1 MINIGLKMVND
12 DSIISSEPVMD
23 NIIID
28 SDIASFNKDVIEA
41 SKKTPVLVDFW
52 ADWCA
57 PCKQLTPILESAVK
71 SYKGEIKLV
80 KIDTEK
86 NQELSQ
92 QLQIQS
98 LPTVYAF
105 YEGKPID
112 GFSGAMPENE
122 IKEFINKVISATGG
136 NKQEEL
142 KKLIEDAEKLYTDK
156 NFEGALDAF
165 SNLLSEEANNALI
178 ISGYGKCL
186 VKLDRT
192 DEVAELLESLEES
205 ILNDK
210 NITSLIALNKL
221 AKNNKSAGSPE
232 EFLSDVNANPNN
244 HELRFKL
251 AEAFLANEQK
261 EEAIEQLLYIVKK
274 DRKWEE
280 DKARKKIIELIE
292 AFGEDDP
299 LTPSTRLKLSSI
311 LFA

>member
-41 SKKTPVLVDFW
+41 STKTPVLVDFW

-165 SNLLSEEANNALI
+165 SNLLSAEANNALI

-251 AEAFLANEQK
+251 AEAFLADEKK

-299 LTPSTRLKLSSI
+299 LTPSIRLKLSSI

>member
-1 MINIGLKMVND
+1 MVND

-165 SNLLSEEANNALI
+165 SNLLSAEANNALI

-251 AEAFLANEQK
+251 AEAFLADEKK

-299 LTPSTRLKLSSI
+299 LTPSIRLKLSSI

>member
-1 MINIGLKMVND
+1 MVND
-12 DSIISSEPVMD
+12 DSIISSEPVID

-122 IKEFINKVISATGG
+122 VKEFINKVISATGG

-192 DEVAELLESLEES
+192 DEVAELLESLEEI

-221 AKNNKSAGSPE
+221 AINNKSAGSPE

-251 AEAFLANEQK
+251 AEAFLADEKK

>member
-1 MINIGLKMVND
+1 MVND

-23 NIIID
+23 NIIMD
-28 SDIASFNKDVIEA
+28 SDIASFNRDVIEA

-165 SNLLSEEANNALI
+165 SNLLSAEANNALI

-251 AEAFLANEQK
+251 AEAFLADEKK

-299 LTPSTRLKLSSI
+299 LTPSIRLKLSSI

>member
-1 MINIGLKMVND
+1 MVND

-122 IKEFINKVISATGG
+122 VKEFINKVISATGG
-136 NKQEEL
+136 NKQAEL
-142 KKLIEDAEKLYTDK
+142 QKLIEDAEKLYKDK

-165 SNLLSEEANNALI
+165 SNLLSAEANNALI

-251 AEAFLANEQK
+251 AEAFLADEQK

>member
-1 MINIGLKMVND
+1 MVND
-12 DSIISSEPVMD
+12 DSIVSSEQSIE

-28 SDIASFNKDVIEA
+28 SDSASFNTDVIEA
-41 SKKTPVLVDFW
+41 SKNIPILVDFW

-80 KIDTEK
+80 KIDSEK
-86 NQELSQ
+86 NPELSK

-122 IKEFINKVISATGG
+122 VKDFIKKVVAASGG
-136 NKQEEL
+136 GKQEEIN
-142 KKLIEDAEKLYTDK
+142 KLIDEAEKLYTENSFD
-156 NFEGALDAF
+156 GALEAF
-165 SNLLSEEANNALI
+165 ASLLSAEANNTKI
-178 ISGYGKCL
+178 IAGYGKCL

-192 DEVAELLESLEES
+192 DEVTELLDSLEES
-205 ILNDK
+205 ILEDK
-210 NITSLIALNKL
+210 NITNLIALNKL
-221 AKNNKSAGSPE
+221 AKDNKLAGNPE
-232 EFLSDVNANPNN
+232 EFISDVNSDPNN

-251 AEAFLANEQK
+251 AEAFLANNQQ
-261 EEAIEQLLYIVKK
+261 EEAIEHLLNIVKK
-274 DRKWEE
+274 DRKWED
-280 DKARKKIIELIE
+280 DKARKKIVELLE

-299 LTPSTRLKLSSI
+299 LTDLTRLKLSSI

>member
-1 MINIGLKMVND
+1 MVND
-12 DSIISSEPVMD
+12 DSIISSEPVID

-165 SNLLSEEANNALI
+165 SNLLSAEANNALI

-251 AEAFLANEQK
+251 AEAFLADEKK

-299 LTPSTRLKLSSI
+299 LTPSIRLKLSSI